1 MSFDNINSAMMMIF
15 DELSKD
21 KKSKALIKQIDQATD
36 DASIKKGM
44 VAGVKRLRELD
55 KNALADDIEKKLKG
69 FAF

>member
-1 MSFDNINSAMMMIF
+1 MSFDNISSAMMMIF

-36 DASIKKGM
+36 DAAIKKGM
-44 VAGVKRLRELD
+44 VAGVKRLQELG